1 MDREKRDGNTIL
13 LTVIGVATLL
23 VALVGATFA
32 YFSTQINNESNQS
45 VGITTAAPVGL
56 QYLGQKFEMTNI
68 IPGVES
74 TGEQGTFT
82 VENPSASTV
91 DQKYDLKLVIDE
103 NTLNNL
109 DGAGQLLLKIVSS
122 SEGVVISNTAANATT
137 VEEADGNGVQWDLTA
152 GDETKLAEGTTAAGK
167 EYVFVKDQRI
177 AIGKTQTYKMTL
189 NFVNFDKPQDNNQG
203 KTFRAHIDLVNPV
216 SVK

>member
-1 MDREKRDGNTIL
+1 MDRERKDGNTIL

-32 YFSTQINNESNQS
+32 YFTTQIQNEANQS

-56 QYLGQKFEMTNI
+56 QYLGQQFEMTNI
-68 IPGVES
+68 IPGEEH
-74 TGEQGTFT
+74 TAEEGKFT
-82 VENPSASTV
+82 VTNPSASTV
-91 DQKYDLKLVIDE
+91 DQKYDLKLGIDA

-109 DGAGQLLLKIVSS
+109 DGNEQLLLTITSADATVT
-122 SEGVVISNTAANATT
+122 NDATNATAVT
-137 VEEADGNGVQWDLTA
+137 NGVKWDLTA
-152 GDETKLAEGTTAAGK
+152 GHQAETLAEGTTASAA

-177 AIGKTQTYKMTL
+177 AIGATQNYQMTL
-189 NFVNFDKPQDNNQG
+189 EFKDTGAPQDNNQG
-203 KTFRAHIDLVNPV
+203 KTFRAHIDLVNAV